1 MTSANSISF
10 YFVFQINFIT
20 IACLIWAETLQTV
33 KKFKSFVFKP
43 ANYEGYTCSR
53 LDPRTYEFP
62 LHDSVVL
69 SLLISTRE
77 EK

>member
-10 YFVFQINFIT
+10 YFVFKINFIT

-33 KKFKSFVFKP
+33 KKFKCFVFKP
-43 ANYEGYTCSR
+43 ANNEGHTCSK

-62 LHDSVVL
+62 LDASAAL
-69 SLLISTRE
+69 SLLISTTE